1 MKIAILGST
10 GFVGNVLLARAIDNG
25 YNVRTLVRN
34 PDKLGHN
41 KNKVEFI
48 QGDISQTDKINECF
62 CGAQAVISTVPPEAN
77 TKEPEKYALIMSDL
91 ISTMKK
97 NGIKRFIHIGGAAHD
112 GGVNENWT
120 FQRRFL
126 RIFLN
131 VTWKPGLIAK
141 QLEWETLKKSDIEW
155 ILVRPPHIVKG
166 KSKGTLFA
174 DERNLHGS
182 KIHVEDLVDFMLEQL
197 ESDQWL
203 RKAPLVSTP

>member
-10 GFVGNVLLARAIDNG
+10 GFVGNVLLARAIDKG

-41 KNKVEFI
+41 KDKVEFI
-48 QGDISQTDKINECF
+48 QGDISQTDKVNECF
-62 CGAQAVISTVPPEAN
+62 CGAQAVISTVPPEPN

-97 NGIKRFIHIGGAAHD
+97 NGINRFIHVGGAAHD

-120 FQRRFL
+120 FQRRLL

-131 VTWKPGLIAK
+131 VFWKPGLIAK

-174 DERNLHGS
+174 DERNLNGS